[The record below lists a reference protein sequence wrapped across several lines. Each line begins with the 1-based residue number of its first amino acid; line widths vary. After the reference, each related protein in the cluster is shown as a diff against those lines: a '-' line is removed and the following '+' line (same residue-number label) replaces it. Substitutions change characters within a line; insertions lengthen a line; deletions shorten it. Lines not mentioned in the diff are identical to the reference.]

1 VFYVGAG
8 MTLLSPKDCMT
19 TRSIHSLA
27 RCYGRIS
34 AQEEVNLT
42 QKFIWR
48 KRALILKNQL
58 GDIPNSQWAG
68 ALGMNDEQLCKALA
82 EAELAEKR
90 LLAMGL
96 RLSLTLAKTQ
106 FRKFFCEDLSDFV
119 HDGLIIFFDAVE
131 SFDSRRA
138 IRLSTY
144 AYSRIR
150 SRFTEFN
157 RDSEKSFKV
166 TSFSTLLD
174 FDCSTLEFEGNLE
187 DKATNVLKALNELP
201 ERQRLIL
208 LKRFGIRCQVQSAQ
222 DIARAFGVSYETIR
236 KDQIAAIS
244 ALKKNSD
251 LKALVA

>member
-1 VFYVGAG
+1 MGAG
-8 MTLLSPKDCMT
+8 MTLLSPNDCMT
-19 TRSIHSLA
+19 TRSIRSLA
-27 RCYGRIS
+27 QCYGRIS

-68 ALGMNDEQLCKALA
+68 ALGMNEEQLCKALT

-106 FRKFFCEDLSDFV
+106 IRQSFRKDLSDLV
-119 HDGLIIFFDAVE
+119 HDGLIIFFDVVE
-131 SFDSRRA
+131 SFDSRRGV
-138 IRLSTY
+138 RLSTY
-144 AYSRIR
+144 AYCRIR

-157 RDSEKSFKV
+157 RDAKKSNKV
-166 TSFSTLLD
+166 TSFSTLLN
-174 FDCSTLEFEGNLE
+174 FDCSALDFEGDVE
-187 DKATNVLKALNELP
+187 EKTKNVLKALNELP

-208 LKRFGIRCQVQSAQ
+208 VKRFGIRCQVQSAQ

-244 ALKKNSD
+244 ALKKNHN